1 MFSPRRLSPTRGG
14 RVNPKENK
22 YYKPYSGDLER
33 FKVYLNSREYF
44 NVTFPK
50 LVRYRW
56 RDSEACD
63 ETNNDGIVD
72 NKSFE
77 NTLMF
82 KTMAATW
89 VATCMG
95 MRSFA
100 RGHAKTRHRRRHL
113 QV

>member
-1 MFSPRRLSPTRGG
+1 MYSPRRFTPIRRG

-22 YYKPYSGDLER
+22 YYRPYNGDLEM
-33 FKVYLNSREYF
+33 FKVYLNLREYF
-44 NVTFPK
+44 NVEFPN

-72 NKSFE
+72 DQSFE

-82 KTMAATW
+82 QTMAAVC
-89 VATCMG
+89 VATWDC
-95 MRSFA
+95 RLYLQIP
-100 RGHAKTRHRRRHL
+100 RLLHRETNTKIAS
-113 QV
+113 